1 MKNCAPFF
9 IAIASIFSFNCF
21 AQDDLQASAVIA
33 TNETTLS
40 SNQPIV
46 SYHVVERI
54 NTPYGANITTYTVSN
69 LSLVST
75 IDLGPNNSR
84 VITPKYA
91 TAKIGRTPKSKVE
104 TLVATAAP
112 ASVSENKVEEVAIV
126 AENKNAVLENND
138 APIAIETAAIAE
150 ERIGPQSVNINLLD
164 TYERVLEK
172 GYRSE
177 KMLKSVGNGH
187 FFEGDLT
194 LAAKWYTELF
204 DLKTELE
211 PIYYYRYAKSLAAI
225 SQTKKANEM
234 MKIFEIKNR

>member
-1 MKNCAPFF
+1 MKNCAPIF

-21 AQDDLQASAVIA
+21 AQEDLQASAVIA
-33 TNETTLS
+33 TTETTLS
-40 SNQPIV
+40 NSQPIV

-91 TAKIGRTPKSKVE
+91 TAKIGRTQKN
-104 TLVATAAP
+104 TAATIVATAAP
-112 ASVSENKVEEVAIV
+112 AAVSEMIIEQAAAVADNEKVLLA
-126 AENKNAVLENND
+126 NND
-138 APIAIETAAIAE
+138 ASNAIETAAIA

-187 FFEGDLT
+187 FFEGNLT
-194 LAAKWYTELF
+194 MAAKWYTELF
-204 DLKTELE
+204 ALKTELE
-211 PIYYYRYAKSLAAI
+211 PIYYYRYAKSLSAI
-225 SQTKKANEM
+225 NQAKKATEM
-234 MKIFEIKNR
+234 MKIFETKNR

>member
-21 AQDDLQASAVIA
+21 AQEDLQASAVIA
-33 TNETTLS
+33 TTESTLS
-40 SNQPIV
+40 NSQPIV
-46 SYHVVERI
+46 SYYIVERI

-75 IDLGPNNSR
+75 INLGPNNSR

-91 TAKIGRTPKSKVE
+91 TAKIGRTPKNTVA
-104 TLVATAAP
+104 TIVATAAP
-112 ASVSENKVEEVAIV
+112 AAVSETIIEQAATVADNGKVLLASGDVS
-126 AENKNAVLENND
+126 NT
-138 APIAIETAAIAE
+138 IETAAIA

-187 FFEGDLT
+187 FFEGNLT

-204 DLKTELE
+204 ALKTELE
-211 PIYYYRYAKSLAAI
+211 PIYYYRYAKSLSAI
-225 SQTKKANEM
+225 NQAKKATEM
-234 MKIFEIKNR
+234 MKIFETKNR

>member
-21 AQDDLQASAVIA
+21 AQEDLQASAVIA
-33 TNETTLS
+33 TTESTLS
-40 SNQPIV
+40 NSQPIV

-75 IDLGPNNSR
+75 INLGPNNSR

-91 TAKIGRTPKSKVE
+91 TAKIGRTPKNTVA
-104 TLVATAAP
+104 TIVATAAP
-112 ASVSENKVEEVAIV
+112 AAVSETIIEQAATVADNGKVLLASGDVS
-126 AENKNAVLENND
+126 NT
-138 APIAIETAAIAE
+138 IETAAIA

-187 FFEGDLT
+187 FFEGNLT

-204 DLKTELE
+204 ALKTELE
-211 PIYYYRYAKSLAAI
+211 PIYYYRYAKSLSAI
-225 SQTKKANEM
+225 NQAKKATEM
-234 MKIFEIKNR
+234 MKIFETKNR